1 MVNETPNILVTN
13 QWGARIIVC
22 PTHLSELLVNVYGDI
37 VKTPTAEIGCR
48 RCAEEAERAA
58 NPGKVRAALLDPT
71 FSHSRFK
78 RGNVYIYRRDVA
90 SPSGVYLAAAA
101 SEKVFDEIYDDLL
114 AQGLIRSSASPL
126 SPTEL
131 R

>member
-1 MVNETPNILVTN
+1 MVNETPNILITN
-13 QWGARIIVC
+13 KYNIHVVVC
-22 PTHLSELLVNVYGDI
+22 PAHFDECRANIYGDI
-37 VKTPTAEIGCR
+37 TTTPTAEIGCR
-48 RCAEEAERAA
+48 RCAEEASRAA

-78 RGNVYIYRRDVA
+78 RGNVYIYRRDAA
-90 SPSGVYLAAAA
+90 SPSGVFLAAAA

>member
-1 MVNETPNILVTN
+1 MVNETPNILITN
-13 QWGARIIVC
+13 QYKIHVVVC
-22 PTHLSELLVNVYGDI
+22 PAHFDECRANIYGD
-37 VKTPTAEIGCR
+37 VKTTPTAEMGCR
-48 RCAEEAERAA
+48 RCAEEATRKA
-58 NPGKVRAALLDPT
+58 NPGKVRAALLHPS

-78 RGNVYIYRRDVA
+78 RGNVYVYHRVPT
-90 SPSGVYLAAAA
+90 SPSGVLMAAAIDEA
-101 SEKVFDEIYDDLL
+101 GFDAIYDDLL